1 MLTLA
6 LIALTNTAQAWEI
19 KLDSRGDELAWK
31 QTDIQYRINTS
42 GNHYLNPSDVELLTA
57 TAAREWDSVQGV
69 DLMLEYN
76 GETNIAEM
84 TFDDHVNVIYFEDHW
99 EYDEDLLAVTNVWS
113 LPGGEIVGFDMAVN
127 AEFYDW
133 TTTGET
139 DANDLLN
146 TLVHEFGH
154 AIGLDHSYHEEATMW
169 AQTDLGEIHKRDLA
183 RDDIEG
189 LMYLY
194 PTSLGPDDESVLLSC
209 SSVNAQSAGWVAL
222 LALFPALVRRRS
234 D

>member
-1 MLTLA
+1 MFA
-6 LIALTNTAQAWEI
+6 IVFAALTSTAQAWEI
-19 KLDSRGDELAWK
+19 KLDSRGDELAW
-31 QTDIQYRINTS
+31 QNTDIHYRINTD
-42 GNHYLNPSDVELLTA
+42 GAHDLNAEDIRLLVA
-57 TAAREWDSVQGV
+57 SAAREWDSVQGV

-76 GETNIAEM
+76 GESDIVEMAFEDGVNI
-84 TFDDHVNVIYFEDHW
+84 IYFEDVW

-133 TTTGET
+133 STNGDA

-154 AIGLDHSYHEEATMW
+154 AIGLDHSYLEEASMW
-169 AQTDLGEIHKRDLA
+169 AETDLGELSKRDLA

-194 PTSLGPDDESVLLSC
+194 PTQLGPDDESVLMSC
-209 SSVNAQSAGWVAL
+209 SSVRAHTAGWMGFLAL
-222 LALFPALVRRRS
+222 LPALVRRRTR
-234 D
+234 